1 MKHQPSLLTLA
12 LGVMALSAPLSS
24 AHAQQAEPR
33 RAPDVPFVPTTEPVV
48 DAMLQMAGV
57 GPGDTVMDLGS
68 GDGRIVIRAASQ
80 YGARGVGVDINPE
93 RIQEANAN
101 AQAAGVQ
108 ERVEFREGDLF
119 EADLSGA
126 TVVTLYL
133 LPSVNEK
140 LMPKLLRELPPG
152 TRVVSHASDMPAGEP
167 VQTREVEGTTVYRWH
182 VPERQNEAPR

>member
-1 MKHQPSLLTLA
+1 
-12 LGVMALSAPLSS
+12 MA
-24 AHAQQAEPR
+24 R
-33 RAPDVPFVPTTEPVV
+33 
-48 DAMLQMAGV
+48 V
-57 GPGDTVMDLGS
+57 GPVDRGMGLGS
-68 GDGRIVIRAASQ
+68 GGGRVCTRAASQ
-80 YGARGVGVDINPE
+80 YGALGVGGDINPG

-152 TRVVSHASDMPAGEP
+152 TRVVSHAFDMPGWEP
-167 VQTREVEGTTVYRWH
+167 VQTREVEGTTVYLWH